1 MKKCFACLRQLRRM
15 LPSKRENR
23 KWLSYYQQYCSQNT
37 KYQWCDLL
45 LEHYPEMKQLANPS
59 EDICR

>member
-1 MKKCFACLRQLRRM
+1 M